1 MKLNLKN
8 LSNLLNAPAVE
19 PYVIEKVNNKTGEVE
34 KLHID
39 PAYTGALIFTPY
51 PAYM

>member
-8 LSNLLNAPAVE
+8 LSNLLNTPAVE
-19 PYVIEKVNNKTGEVE
+19 PYVIEKVNKTGEVE

-39 PAYTGALIFTPY
+39 PVYTGALIYTPY